1 MPASEPELPI
11 IWRTKMRSL
20 KPGVNIA
27 RQVDNSLDGGLV
39 GIGWGIEGLQSGA
52 PLTDVLTAI
61 RETDLPGWGAQA
73 ASTVRLF
80 GEEAKVGDFIWTR
93 DLHGRFRLGRIASEY
108 RYDNS
113 DKAKAT
119 DTHQVRD
126 ADWAEQPLSDLEVPG
141 AIIRAFSGTSTSFS
155 HMWNRGARLYTAWL
169 WEKLHGRQPVPL
181 RYSPAEVLEQLEPYD
196 LEDLVY
202 TWMQVH
208 GGFLALPKARRTDTP
223 AYEWTMLHRKTHKA
237 AIVQVKSG
245 DQAVDLQALAAAA
258 PDDETILYAFS
269 AANLYTGTPTRNPIK
284 IGTDELLAF
293 VASAPELLPERVRTW
308 FELAETDRA

>member
-1 MPASEPELPI
+1 VPASDELPI

-20 KPGVNIA
+20 KPGVDIGA
-27 RQVDNSLDGGLV
+27 QVDYSLDGGLV

-52 PLTDVLTAI
+52 PLADVLAAI
-61 RETDLPGWGAQA
+61 GETELRGWGAQA

-80 GEEAKVGDFIWTR
+80 GEEAKIGDFIWTR
-93 DLHGRFRLGRIASEY
+93 DLHGRFRLGRIAGNY

-113 DKAKAT
+113 EEAKAT

-155 HMWNRGARLYTAWL
+155 RMWNRGARLYTAWL
-169 WEKLHGRQPVPL
+169 WEKLHGREPAPL
-181 RYSPAEVLEQLEPYD
+181 SFSAAEVLEQLEPYD

-202 TWMQVH
+202 TWMQVC
-208 GGFLALPKARRTDTP
+208 GDYLALPKARRTDTP
-223 AYEWTMLHRKTHKA
+223 AYEWAMLHRKTHRA

-245 DQAVDLQALAAAA
+245 DQPVDLEALAAAA
-258 PDDETILYAFS
+258 PNDETILYAFS
-269 AANLYTGTPTRNPIK
+269 AANIYTGDPTRTPIK
-284 IGTDELLAF
+284 IGTDELLTF

-308 FELAETDRA
+308 FELASTDRT